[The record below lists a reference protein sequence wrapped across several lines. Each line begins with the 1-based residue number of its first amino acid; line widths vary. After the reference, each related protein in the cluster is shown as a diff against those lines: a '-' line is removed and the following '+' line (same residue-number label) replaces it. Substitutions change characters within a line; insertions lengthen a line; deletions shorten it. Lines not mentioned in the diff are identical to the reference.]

1 MPASELLTKRL
12 RESLDSVPRVTEKK
26 MFSGITFM
34 VNGKM
39 CINVGPDYLMV
50 RIDPKDYEHLVEKP
64 GCSPVVMQGR
74 EITGFIYV
82 DEEVLRTKRQL
93 DHWIG
98 LALAFNPK
106 AKSSKKKK
114 S

>member
-1 MPASELLTKRL
+1 MAASEQLTRRL
-12 RESLDSVPRVTEKK
+12 RESLESVSRVTEKK
-26 MFSGITFM
+26 MFSGVAFM

-50 RIDPKDYEHLVEKP
+50 RIDPKDYEELVEKP
-64 GCSPVVMQGR
+64 GCSPVVMRGR
-74 EITGFIYV
+74 EIKGFIYV

-93 DHWIG
+93 DYWIG
-98 LALAFNPK
+98 LALDFNPK

-114 S
+114 